1 MKNRIGIFCML
12 VFALLGAQ
20 AQQAA
25 SSVAKQVIEIV
36 SGNLKLTLMVGSD
49 NRLYQLGFGDA
60 EKKILLPSVL
70 PSREQEFLPPY
81 GNGVITES
89 AIQATHTDG
98 NTSTEL
104 HYVGHEE
111 QSVSADVRQT
121 VISLRDPAYNFFVD
135 VYVKCYQ
142 SAGLM
147 EIWNTIRHD
156 ERGGKVVL

>member
-81 GNGVITES
+81 GNGVNGISYPSYSYGWKYFDGITLCE
-89 AIQATHTDG
+89 
-98 NTSTEL
+98 
-104 HYVGHEE
+104 
-111 QSVSADVRQT
+111 
-121 VISLRDPAYNFFVD
+121 P
-135 VYVKCYQ
+135 
-142 SAGLM
+142 
-147 EIWNTIRHD
+147 
-156 ERGGKVVL
+156 

>member
-81 GNGVITES
+81 GNGV
-89 AIQATHTDG
+89 G
-98 NTSTEL
+98 
-104 HYVGHEE
+104 
-111 QSVSADVRQT
+111 
-121 VISLRDPAYNFFVD
+121 
-135 VYVKCYQ
+135 
-142 SAGLM
+142 
-147 EIWNTIRHD
+147 
-156 ERGGKVVL
+156 

>member
-60 EKKILLPSVL
+60 EKKILLPSVCPL
-70 PSREQEFLPPY
+70 ANRSFCR
-81 GNGVITES
+81 
-89 AIQATHTDG
+89 
-98 NTSTEL
+98 
-104 HYVGHEE
+104 
-111 QSVSADVRQT
+111 
-121 VISLRDPAYNFFVD
+121 
-135 VYVKCYQ
+135 
-142 SAGLM
+142 LM
-147 EIWNTIRHD
+147 AM
-156 ERGGKVVL
+156 V